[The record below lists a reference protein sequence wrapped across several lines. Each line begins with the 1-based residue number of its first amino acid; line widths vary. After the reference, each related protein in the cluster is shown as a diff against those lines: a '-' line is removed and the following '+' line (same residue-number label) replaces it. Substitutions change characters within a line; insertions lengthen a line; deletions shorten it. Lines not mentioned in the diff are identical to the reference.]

1 MSNIRIGGGDA
12 NKMSIN
18 LPQMKNNVRLTSNS
32 KSAPASVSTN
42 SDTNKTAKSKFA
54 KNEESN
60 PEKLAVA
67 AEVQYAQLQAIF
79 MVAEDNGL
87 FGLQIDEFKH
97 AMRKTVGQKMT
108 DDEIELLYMKVDA
121 DNNGVIDWEEYV
133 TYNLMEYQGKALM
146 FEMMR
151 GQPFPPEST
160 QIQNQHRDTIV
171 SIAFY
176 PHIQKKAGRNYTDHT
191 SGRYITVSKEGVLSI
206 WDMKMKHV
214 KTYNNL
220 IDATDRS
227 TPPWLLGLVC
237 MYNVGLVGLSST
249 DRDITL
255 YDMQGSHFLKRHC
268 LTGLDNC
275 ITCMSYWVN
284 LSDLNNAILS
294 WGDTSGSVY
303 VFVFNQCLHG
313 GPFGSY
319 SGSGKRT
326 DMMNISVPE
335 IFRGFCKGVKAYRFN
350 RLHGDWV
357 LMVRYSPE
365 LSSVISCCHSTDTA
379 LLTTYI
385 GRKKTKTIF
394 RITKGVLCFHY
405 CRANTIIATGGM
417 DYLVRVYNPYVNT
430 KPIFVLKVHTKP
442 VSHVSINHHRNQ
454 IVSVDQGL
462 NIRVCDMKDQRV
474 MQQIS
479 GRLVKLGRHPL
490 SAVYYNPVLQTLIIA
505 TNQLAVLEKQ
515 EEEKH
520 MAEIKSH
527 NKPIVA
533 ALYNKPFKYV
543 VSACQDSV
551 ISVWDLY
558 SGEKIIQTVN
568 AHVRRERGVE
578 YPVEITTM
586 SFDGPQRRVITG
598 ARDGSIKIWNFN
610 NGNCYKTF
618 NTPDRHAIT
627 GVIHINNNIFAT
639 GWSRL
644 VHVYIDGEDEEL
656 RIDWKRRHQEDIF
669 CMSYLCPNILAT
681 GSYDGDIVVWSRDTG
696 KMYCTLNASKGTK
709 PITSKTDNRP
719 DTSDNSEP
727 MNALESITSKTDN
740 RPDTSD
746 NSEPMNALESI
757 TMEEVMKLKTGK
769 VRDDLDMLNIV
780 KTENVLSK
788 DNKGSRHINILTD
801 SSIAHPLLPL
811 FHSQTPSPADEKSS
825 SQSFTR
831 PSSRREKYDELFKLY
846 ESAIESILFLETRD
860 RENSE
865 TAIMMTSGAEGWIR
879 AWSIHY
885 EGGLVGQFNAAHKI
899 GESVHTMTTDE
910 KNQYLIT
917 ADSLGYIK
925 IWDITEYC
933 TKSKLSKSERE
944 MRWKYLCQ
952 TFTYLRFT
960 NRNNEAPDSLTS
972 TKNMP
977 VNINTRPPPAAS
989 QPETTLVWPFLV
1001 NSFRA
1006 HAKMIN
1012 KIDYV
1017 EEHSLLITASTDCS
1031 IRIWTINGLYIGTFG
1046 KPWKSIA
1053 QYLGREPT
1061 ANIHLPIDLHRLGS
1075 ASTLKVLNR
1084 GRSGLWTQ
1092 ALDVLKLMS
1101 RIKQQ
1106 EEQECLEPES
1116 YICSQSSTIQTPS
1129 LQEEREKPK
1138 SAPTPKTKATIISG
1152 RSIILGKSYK
1162 KTMRHRMPPIIDKFV
1177 EINSSVSW
1185 LISTLY
1191 LKTLNFT
1198 LAKLCTHSC
1207 TLIVLVHYGIKFVK

>member
-32 KSAPASVSTN
+32 KSAPTSGS
-42 SDTNKTAKSKFA
+42 AKAKFA
-54 KNEESN
+54 KNEEFN
-60 PEKLAVA
+60 PEKLA
-67 AEVQYAQLQAIF
+67 AEVRYAQLQAIF
-79 MVAEDNGL
+79 MAAEDNGL
-87 FGLQIDEFKH
+87 FGLKIDEFKH
-97 AMRKTVGQKMT
+97 AMRKTVGHKMT
-108 DDEIELLYMKVDA
+108 DDEIALLFMKVDA
-121 DNNGVIDWEEYV
+121 DNNGVIDWEEFV
-133 TYNLMEYQGKALM
+133 TYNLMEYQGKTLM

-151 GQPFPPEST
+151 GKPFPPESI
-160 QIQNQHRDTIV
+160 QIPNQHRDTIV

-176 PHIQKKAGRNYTDHT
+176 PHIQKKTGRHYIDHT
-191 SGRYITVSKEGVLSI
+191 SGRYITASKDGVLSF

-220 IDATDRS
+220 IDAADRA

-237 MYNVGLVGLSST
+237 MYNVGLIGLSST
-249 DRDITL
+249 DRDITFF
-255 YDMQGSHFLKRHC
+255 DMQGSHFLKRHS
-268 LTGLDNC
+268 LTGMDNC

-284 LSDLNNAILS
+284 LSDLNNAILT

-313 GPFGSY
+313 GPFGLFSS
-319 SGSGKRT
+319 SGNRN

-335 IFRGFCKGVKAYRFN
+335 VIRGFIKGVKGYRFN

-379 LLTTYI
+379 LLLTYV
-385 GRKKTKTIF
+385 GRKKTKTVF
-394 RITKGVLCFHY
+394 RVTKGVLCFHY
-405 CRANTIIATGGM
+405 CPANTIIATGGM

-430 KPIFVLKVHTKP
+430 KPIFVLKVHSKP
-442 VSHVSINHHRNQ
+442 VSHVSINYERNQ
-454 IVSVDQGL
+454 IVSIDQGL
-462 NIRVCDMKDQRV
+462 NIRVCDMKDQRIL
-474 MQQIS
+474 QQIS
-479 GRLVKLGRHPL
+479 GRLVKIGRHPL

-515 EEEKH
+515 EEEKD
-520 MAEIKSH
+520 MAEIRSH
-527 NKPIVA
+527 NKPIIA

-551 ISVWDLY
+551 ISVWDLH

-568 AHVRRERGVE
+568 AHVRHERGVE

-586 SFDGPQRRVITG
+586 SFDEPQRRVITG

-610 NGNCYKTF
+610 NGNCNQTF
-618 NTPDRHAIT
+618 NLPDRHDVT
-627 GVIHINNNIFAT
+627 GVIHIHNQIFAT

-644 VHVYIDGEDEEL
+644 VHVFFYGEDEEL
-656 RIDWKRRHQEDIF
+656 RIDWKKRHQEDIL
-669 CMSYLCPNILAT
+669 CMSYLSPNILAT

-696 KMYCTLNASKGTK
+696 QMYCTLNASKGTK
-709 PITSKTDNRP
+709 QITSTTDNRP
-719 DTSDNSEP
+719 YTSDNSEP
-727 MNALESITSKTDN
+727 MNALESITSKTDSL
-740 RPDTSD
+740 PDTSD
-746 NSEPMNALESI
+746 NSEPMNALESN
-757 TMEEVMKLKTGK
+757 TMGEVMKLKTGK
-769 VRDDLDMLNIV
+769 VGDDLDMLNIV

-788 DNKGSRHINILTD
+788 DNKGSRHINSLTD
-801 SSIAHPLLPL
+801 STIAHPLLPL
-811 FHSQTPSPADEKSS
+811 FHRQTSPPADEKSS
-825 SQSFTR
+825 SQSFIN

-846 ESAIESILFLETRD
+846 ESAIESIVFLETRD

-899 GESVHTMTTDE
+899 GESVHTMTTDV

-960 NRNNEAPDSLTS
+960 NRNNGAPDSFTS

-977 VNINTRPPPAAS
+977 GNINTRPPPATS
-989 QPETTLVWPFLV
+989 QPKTTLVWPFLV

-1012 KIDYV
+1012 KIEYV
-1017 EEHSLLITASTDCS
+1017 EEHDLLITASTDCS
-1031 IRIWTINGLYIGTFG
+1031 IRLWTINGLYIGTFG

-1053 QYLGREPT
+1053 QYIGREQT

-1084 GRSGLWTQ
+1084 GRSDLWTQ
-1092 ALDVLKLMS
+1092 AIDVLKLMS

-1106 EEQECLEPES
+1106 EQHEFLEPES
-1116 YICSQSSTIQTPS
+1116 YIYSQSSPIQSPS

-1138 SAPTPKTKATIISG
+1138 SAPTPRTQATISG

-1162 KTMRHRMPPIIDKFV
+1162 KTMHHRMPPIIDKFV

-1185 LISTLY
+1185 LILTL
-1191 LKTLNFT
+1191 TL
-1198 LAKLCTHSC
+1198 
-1207 TLIVLVHYGIKFVK
+1207 